1 MGQTITEKILSK
13 KLGKTKYKAG
23 EVAFIEPDL
32 AMLYDWPGFD
42 GMVREININPDKV
55 VINIDH
61 FFIQQNEE
69 QAKVLRNF
77 RLTAKKYGLKYFY
90 DVGRSGIGY
99 HLLVEKGHIKPGVLG
114 VHPDPHVSTFGG
126 LGSFSTG
133 VGGDIM
139 SVYLLGK
146 CWIKLPETIKIEVTG
161 KFQPGVTSRDLFEKL
176 LKDLGPD
183 GGQGQVIEY
192 SGPTISEM
200 SVESRMVLCNSVQC
214 MAAETAIVGA
224 DEKTVAYLKALGVK
238 DAEVLQSDPD
248 AHFAKTV
255 KFDVSKLEPQVVTPP
270 DVYYVKSIKETEGIE
285 LHQAMIG
292 TCASGRIEDLRLAAK
307 VLKGKKVHPRV
318 RMFISPITPKIYEEA
333 GKEGLLGIFAEAGAV
348 LGPASCGFCYGG
360 FGYLMPGENA
370 ITTGTLNIQGRMGS
384 IYAGIYMGNP
394 ATVAASAIEG
404 KITDPRKYL

>member
-1 MGQTITEKILSK
+1 MGQTIAEKILSK
-13 KLGKTKYKAG
+13 KIGKAKYKAG
-23 EVAFIEPDL
+23 DVGFIEPDI

-42 GMVREININPDKV
+42 GMVREINLNPDKV
-55 VINIDH
+55 IINVDH
-61 FFIQQNEE
+61 FFIQRDEE

-99 HLLVEKGHIKPGVLG
+99 QLLVEKGHIKPGILG
-114 VHPDPHVSTFGG
+114 FHPDPHVSTFGAFG
-126 LGSFSTG
+126 AYCIG

-139 SVYLLGK
+139 SVFQLGK
-146 CWIKLPETIKIEVTG
+146 CWIKLPETLKVEVTG
-161 KFQPGVTSRDLFEKL
+161 KFQPGVTSRDLFEKM

-183 GGQGQVIEY
+183 GGLGKVIEY
-192 SGPTISEM
+192 TGPAISEM
-200 SVESRMVLCNSVQC
+200 SMESRMVLCNSVQYL
-214 MAAETAIVGA
+214 AAETAIIGS
-224 DEKTVAYLKALGVK
+224 DETTAAYLKNYGLK
-238 DAEVLQSDPD
+238 DVEMLQSDPD
-248 AHFAKTV
+248 ANFAKTV

-307 VLKGKKVHPRV
+307 VLKGKKVHPSV
-318 RMFISPITPKIYEEA
+318 RMFISPITPKIYEDA
-333 GKEGLLGIFAEAGAV
+333 AKEGLLSTFVEAGAV

-384 IYAGIYMGNP
+384 IYSGIYMGNP